1 MKLFVNT
8 ENQERIFQ
16 QTKQIALK
24 CTNRK
29 PENVIPSVLIRLQ
42 AKGITGKLSNIYQSA
57 KTRVENVASKSPC
70 FPGTKVSKSFITE
83 RSHSWQAHLKRISAY
98 LVSSYVWWNATSEFF
113 FYGDNDPQWRVEG
126 PKLYHFRSNS
136 IEDVET
142 KCNENWKIIL
152 ENKNELPT
160 TVLRN
165 FDENGDFISYLIN
178 NSVHVSNDEPT
189 HVSND
194 EPTHVSN
201 DEQFSLMSP
210 SGPSIYNNI
219 SISEFS
225 PLLNTCITTPQ
236 ITEDACLP
244 LSSTPSSSQTCVT
257 PNQTSQPVRRQL
269 VPELEENC
277 EIIDDY
283 ATSDVLNQVYVSKHV
298 QLIAKVI
305 GDSAELATFDS
316 LHVMIR

>member
-1 MKLFVNT
+1 MF
-8 ENQERIFQ
+8 
-16 QTKQIALK
+16 
-24 CTNRK
+24 
-29 PENVIPSVLIRLQ
+29 
-42 AKGITGKLSNIYQSA
+42 
-57 KTRVENVASKSPC
+57 
-70 FPGTKVSKSFITE
+70 
-83 RSHSWQAHLKRISAY
+83 
-98 LVSSYVWWNATSEFF
+98 FF

-152 ENKNELPT
+152 ENRNELPT

-165 FDENGDFISYLIN
+165 FDENGDFISYLIK

-201 DEQFSLMSP
+201 DEPTHASNDEPTHVSNDEQFSLMSP
-210 SGPSIYNNI
+210 SGPSNYNNI

-225 PLLNTCITTPQ
+225 PILNTCITTPQ
-236 ITEDACLP
+236 NTEDVCLP

-257 PNQTSQPVRRQL
+257 PSQPVRRQL

-316 LHVMIR
+316 LHVQLKSRKGRVEKCKYQEYKDLVTALQVKVLKEKSTVTEAISRFEKDYYSTHQQLPPTDNLTYSVMCKNLKYIKALLRSWKIAL